1 MTDEKKEFNSK
12 KTQDLVIFTAKEE
25 DQSTAVDKYTFEKF
39 DQEDKIKL
47 FNDFRRYG
55 GHYKY
60 SIQLNNESL
69 APITDVKIKIIYPK
83 FLKVSRWTPPT
94 IYLPESIEE
103 KDIMRITLEYDEV
116 VENSSKAINLYF
128 TPIALNNEGE
138 IRTVITYVNNKDF
151 VRVIDSD
158 IAKVIIHELT
168 INPKVIPS
176 SQIREISQTPGI
188 IKVIKS
194 LGIGTNLRWDIDLYF
209 NILEQFFLIH
219 NFQLVTKDPVK
230 RILWFFGT
238 DLESEEDIL
247 AIGQIVSN
255 KIELIATSQNQEVL
269 ISLLTL
275 FTNDFT
281 EQLIRRGLINSE
293 DQIFEL
299 ECEICGA
306 ILPYFPK
313 KGEEIECT
321 KCNYEQMVW

>member
-12 KTQDLVIFTAKEE
+12 KTQDLVIFKAKEE
-25 DQSTAVDKYTFEKF
+25 DQRTAVAKYTFEKV

-47 FNDFRRYG
+47 FNDLIRYG

-60 SIQLNNESL
+60 TIQLNNESL
-69 APITDVKIKIIYPK
+69 APITNIKIKIIYPK

-94 IYLPESIEE
+94 IYLPESIED
-103 KDIMRITLEYDEV
+103 KQKMRITLEYDEV
-116 VENSSKAINLYF
+116 VENSSKSINLYF
-128 TPIALNNEGE
+128 TPNALNIEGG
-138 IRTVITYVNNKDF
+138 IRTVITYVNSKDF

-158 IAKVIIHELT
+158 VARVKIYELT

-176 SQIREISQTPGI
+176 SQIREISQTPGM

-238 DLESEEDIL
+238 DIETQEDIL

-255 KIELIATSQNQEVL
+255 KIELLAISQNQDVL

-281 EQLIRRGLINSE
+281 EQLIRRSLIKSE
-293 DQIFEL
+293 DQIYEL

-306 ILPYFPK
+306 VLPYFPK
-313 KGEEIECT
+313 KGEQIECT
-321 KCNYEQMVW
+321 ECNYEQIIW